1 MRVGLE
7 KNKIKDR
14 LSEVCDG
21 ASLPR
26 VFFFSE
32 CESTNDEA
40 RKYTRRSKDSAI
52 FIAAR
57 QTRGRGRRGRS
68 FLSPEGGI
76 YISFLSQGK
85 TDKAPAQITAAT
97 AVKAAEAI
105 EKYLGIRVD
114 IKWVN
119 DLYFKGK
126 KLAGILTEGEFDEN
140 GNLRYYV
147 VGMGINVYKNL
158 DFCRKMPIATTLE
171 DAVGCTVDINGLCS
185 ALIGAVLSDGCDGR
199 EALEEY
205 RSRCITVGQ
214 RVLVKSEA
222 EEYEAEALSVLDD
235 YSLQIRLMTGEI
247 RRVFSGEVIQ
257 LRRIEE

>member
-1 MRVGLE
+1 MRELSISKEALLGA
-7 KNKIKDR
+7 R
-14 LSEVCDG
+14 LIRYEACD
-21 ASLPR
+21 
-26 VFFFSE
+26 
-32 CESTNDEA
+32 STNERAREYAKEFSSEA
-40 RKYTRRSKDSAI
+40 VFLAD
-52 FIAAR
+52 R
-57 QTRGRGRRGRS
+57 QTAGRGRRGRS
-68 FLSPEGGI
+68 FLSEAGGI
-76 YISFLSQGK
+76 YISFLYFPRGGEVDISG
-85 TDKAPAQITAAT
+85 ITAKS
-97 AVKAAEAI
+97 AVILARAI
-105 EKYLGIRVD
+105 EKVTGVRCD

-119 DLYFKGK
+119 DLYIKGK
-126 KLAGILTEGEFDEN
+126 KIAGILTEGEFDEN
-140 GNLRYYV
+140 GKLAYYV